1 MCRPEDD
8 GDRELDNGLA
18 THIYERFLEEN
29 KKEDKS
35 ALVKSAPA
43 GIMRKTKSDTIAF
56 MKQTNMSFTEKLDD
70 CLFNSLADFIIDERR
85 RNTTPYKLGK
95 AFNFGANKEDMQG

>member
-8 GDRELDNGLA
+8 SDRELDNGLA
-18 THIYERFLEEN
+18 THIYERFLEKN
-29 KKEDKS
+29 YKEDKS

-43 GIMRKTKSDTIAF
+43 GIMR
-56 MKQTNMSFTEKLDD
+56 QTNMSFTEKLDD

-85 RNTTPYKLGK
+85 RNTTPYKMGK
-95 AFNFGANKEDMQG
+95 AFNFGANKEDIQG